1 MNRTHAPLLLAVFV
15 LGLALAGCDA
25 LDIDDVQDP
34 NGPSLS
40 DILENPTRDK
50 LANLAVGIE
59 AGTRT
64 DLSLYLIN
72 VGVVGR
78 EYYRFSNSDPR
89 FVTELL
95 GKEDFQLDNNTF
107 YIARPWAA
115 RYSAI
120 RNAYVLAQASQDF
133 ALYSEAER
141 AAAQGYAQTWIAY
154 QLLLNLNLTYNNG
167 VRTDIADLDD
177 LGPIVSPY
185 DAAIANIAAI
195 LDEGAASLAAAGD
208 AELPFSTTVDNVGSI
223 SLDTASEFRQ
233 FNRALAARIAAYRG
247 DFGSI
252 PGLLAESF
260 FDADGDLFTGAYHV
274 YSTGAGDLGNLM
286 FYPVD
291 ASAGEI
297 IAGHPSFVT
306 DADPED
312 QRVFGADPK
321 VALHLNSEGEPTA
334 VSLDGLTS
342 AYTFV
347 RYESISAPIPIIR
360 NAELIL
366 LQAEAFAQTGNLGG
380 AVEAINVIRRAAGL
394 DDFGTDAED
403 DDATLGGVLA
413 EILRQRRY
421 ELYGEGHRWVD
432 VRRYNN
438 ADCDPTLLD
447 GGGCLNDDFPIDRE
461 GDDVWLQFPIPFAE
475 NV

>member
-1 MNRTHAPLLLAVFV
+1 MNRTFLPRFALV
-15 LGLALAGCDA
+15 LGLASALAIAGCDA
-25 LDIDDVQDP
+25 FGIDDVQDP

-40 DILENPTRDK
+40 DIVENPTRDK
-50 LANLAVGIE
+50 LANLAIGIE
-59 AGTRT
+59 AGTRV

-107 YIARPWAA
+107 YISRPWAA

-120 RNAYVLAQASQDF
+120 RNAHVLAQVAQGF
-133 ALYSEAER
+133 GLYDEAEK
-141 AAAQGYAQTWIAY
+141 AAAQGYARTWIAH

-167 VRTDIADLDD
+167 VRTEVSDIDN

-185 DAAIANIAAI
+185 DAAIADIEAI
-195 LDEGAASLAAAGD
+195 LDEGADNLAAAGD
-208 AELPFSTTVDNVGSI
+208 AELPFPTTIDNVGTI
-223 SLDTASEFRQ
+223 SFDTASEFRQ
-233 FNRALAARIAAYRG
+233 FNRALAARIAAYRENF
-247 DFGSI
+247 DAI
-252 PGLLAESF
+252 PGLLEESF
-260 FDADGDLFTGAYHV
+260 FDADGDLFAGAYHV

-297 IAGHPSFVT
+297 IAGHPSFVD
-306 DADPED
+306 DANPED

-321 VALHLNSEGEPTA
+321 VALHLNSDGEQTA

-342 AYTFV
+342 NYTFV

-360 NAELIL
+360 NAELVL
-366 LQAEAFAQTGNLGG
+366 LQAEALAQTGDLGG
-380 AVEAINVIRRAAGL
+380 AVDAINVIRRAAGL
-394 DDFGTDAED
+394 DDFGADADD
-403 DDATLGGVLA
+403 DDATLGGVID

-421 ELYGEGHRWVD
+421 ELYGEGHRWID
-432 VRRYNN
+432 ARRY
-438 ADCDPTLLD
+438 DRLGTL
-447 GGGCLNDDFPIDRE
+447 PIDRE
-461 GDDVWLQFPIPFAE
+461 GDNVWEQFPIPFAE
-475 NV
+475 NAGG